1 MWLGR
6 SRKAGGRGRW
16 RHVPIEHL
24 CAWPDE
30 PSEELCTSVAAS
42 GLLQPLVVT
51 PQGRGYIVLEG
62 RRRYHAA
69 RRAGITRV
77 PVVVVKLT
85 PEDAVA
91 LRRWH
96 PELEACEDA
105 TSMRVLA
112 LLEEA
117 RRRGVIDGE
126 DVSRL
131 RAKAEDEVIA
141 SIAEIWRS
149 RKARVEPPPSP
160 PPDSNAAVR
169 RCEPARSATNGGER
183 QALERLERMFATIA
197 VRSRINGAE
206 AERIVQLLLKHR
218 QCAPDAFLDWRNGL
232 PLDPLARNA
241 LLVCKMCLHMALGLK
256 WTPLQVLRMGVAGL
270 LHNVGLVALGWKP
283 GPAAGAAEGL
293 TAIEP
298 IAHVD
303 VGARLIQEAR
313 TWGFQVQSVCLD
325 HHERWNGE
333 GEPRGKRGEDVDL
346 PTRMAALLDSFALLV
361 NPWAGEGRAPRDAYR
376 CIEAMT
382 LAENLFDPGVLR
394 AFAMHFSKF
403 PVGSVL
409 KLPGGEVARVVG
421 PNPIDP
427 ARPHLRILEPEA
439 RRGSL
444 ADLEAHDDACED
456 LSLMWEAP
464 AAS

>member
-6 SRKAGGRGRW
+6 GRKRGVESRVRNL
-16 RHVPIEHL
+16 PIECL
-24 CAWPDE
+24 CAWPGE
-30 PSEELCTSVAAS
+30 PSEELCASVAAS
-42 GLLQPLVVT
+42 GLLRPLVVA
-51 PQGRGYIVLEG
+51 PQGQGYVVLDG

-69 RRAGITRV
+69 RRAGIERV
-77 PVVVVKLT
+77 PVVIVRLT
-85 PEDAVA
+85 PEEAAA

-96 PELEACEDA
+96 PELDACEGA

-117 RRRGVIDGE
+117 RRRGIIDGE

-131 RAKAEDEVIA
+131 RTKAEDEVIA

-149 RKARVEPPPSP
+149 RKERSAHPPSAP
-160 PPDSNAAVR
+160 SEPNAGER
-169 RCEPARSATNGGER
+169 RSEPARSAANGGER
-183 QALERLERMFATIA
+183 QAVERLEGMFASIA
-197 VRSRINGAE
+197 VRGRINGAE
-206 AERIVQLLLKHR
+206 VERIVQLLVRRR
-218 QCAPDAFLDWRNGL
+218 QAEPDAFIEWRNGL
-232 PLDPLARNA
+232 PLDPVARNA
-241 LLVCKMCLHMALGLK
+241 LLVCKMSIHMALGLK

-283 GPAAGAAEGL
+283 GRAEGL
-293 TAIEP
+293 TVVEP

-303 VGARLIQEAR
+303 AGARLIQEAR

-325 HHERWNGE
+325 HHERWNGK

-361 NPWAGEGRAPRDAYR
+361 NPWAGEGRAPREAYR

-382 LAENLFDPGVLR
+382 LAESLFDPGVLR

-403 PVGSVL
+403 PVGSIV
-409 KLPGGEVARVVG
+409 KLPSGEIARVVG

-427 ARPHLRILEPEA
+427 ARPRLRILEPEA
-439 RRGSL
+439 QRGGL
-444 ADLEAHDDACED
+444 ADLDAPEDSCED
-456 LSLMWEAP
+456 LSLRWEEP
-464 AAS
+464 AVS